1 MATEKVDI
9 EFEITGIQPAVS
21 SVGQLEDALKDVDK
35 VAKKT
40 EKQLEETADAAKDVG
55 KAGKEAGDVGG
66 AGLKVI
72 DEATGGL
79 GTRLVETG
87 RATKVLG
94 KSFITSFKAGVMG
107 ASAMGKALIATGI
120 GAIIV
125 GVGLL
130 VAYWDDIVGAVSGVS
145 AESAKQLQNVQDTV
159 AAQQDALKAISAQEN
174 SLKLQGKSEAEIRDL
189 KIQQT
194 NEVINAMEAQ
204 LMLQK
209 EQAEAAEKASQ
220 RNKDIAQ
227 GVIAFLTLPITM
239 LLGTVD
245 ALTKALSYIPGIDI
259 ATNLADDFTG
269 GIAGMIFDPEEVKAE
284 GDATIKETEN
294 QLAALKNTRDGYIIQ
309 GKESD
314 AKNREEKLAADK
326 AAEDEA
332 IEYAKTKAQEL
343 ADLKTAIRTA
353 EANTEAEMRTNAL
366 EDLDLYYEQLIQKA
380 TDQDL
385 ATTELEDSRLQAVN
399 ALKKKYADEDEKRI
413 ADAKKASDEKAKFDK
428 QLAQDVASATLGV
441 AASAFDAVGQMAGE
455 GSALAKASGV
465 ASATISTYES
475 ATAAYKSV
483 VGIPVV
489 GPTLA
494 PIAAGVAVAGGLMTV
509 KKILATKIPGNKSG
523 GGGGSLPSLPAAPVF
538 NPTAALESSSE
549 GQDQN
554 NQVTLGEQSGS
565 SGPQVIKAYV
575 VSSDMSTQQ
584 ERDAKITDLARL

>member
-40 EKQLEETADAAKDVG
+40 EKALEDTADAAKDVG

-87 RATKVLG
+87 KATKVLG
-94 KSFITSFKAGVMG
+94 KSFITSFRAGVMG

-145 AESAKQLQNVQDTV
+145 AESAKQLENVKETV
-159 AAQQDALKAISAQEN
+159 TAQQDALKAISAQEN
-174 SLKLQGKSEAEIRDL
+174 TLKLQGKSEAEIRDL

-209 EQAEAAEKASQ
+209 EQADAAEKASQ

-227 GVIAFLTLPITM
+227 GVIAFLTLPITL

-245 ALTKALSYIPGIDI
+245 ALTAALSYIPGIDV

-284 GDATIKETEN
+284 GDATIAETEK

-332 IEYAKTKAQEL
+332 IEHAKTKAQEL
-343 ADLKTAIRTA
+343 ADLKAAIRTA

-366 EDLDLYYEQLIQKA
+366 EDLDLYYEQLIEKA
-380 TDQDL
+380 TEQDL
-385 ATTELEDSRLQAVN
+385 ATTELEATRLEAVN
-399 ALKKKYADEDEKRI
+399 ALKKKYADEDEKRVK
-413 ADAKKASDEKAKFDK
+413 DAKKEADDKAKFDK
-428 QLAQDVASATLGV
+428 QLAEDVASATLGV

-489 GPTLA
+489 GPALA
-494 PIAAGVAVAGGLMTV
+494 PVAAGVAVASGLMTV
-509 KKILATKIPGNKSG
+509 KKILSTKIPGKKSS
-523 GGGGSLPSLPAAPVF
+523 GGGGSLPSMPAAPTF
-538 NPTAALESSSE
+538 DPTTALEASSE
-549 GQDQN
+549 GQSQN
-554 NQVTLGEQSGS
+554 NEVTLGEQSGS
-565 SGPQVIKAYV
+565 APAPIIRAYV
-575 VSSDMSTQQ
+575 VSSEMSTQQ
-584 ERDAKITDLARL
+584 EKDAKINDLARL